1 MNNTIN
7 IKGAYGEEN
16 FGDDLLMKVFE
27 NFFYQE
33 LDCNVDFHG
42 LNAEYP
48 KNILEHYTYM
58 QEKLDDGLLVYGGGT
73 QFFSFSNVNLF
84 SYKGFLLSLK
94 RIVKDVIYNE
104 AKITPAYYLGIGL
117 GPFSDT
123 YIEKKTKKA
132 LANAPFISVR
142 DTISFQYAQKWGI
155 DVTYGADVVFSKYF
169 QLPVKIITPENKK
182 KKIGVIVRDWNWT
195 DEGRAYLDKIKRLKD
210 REDFDV
216 QFIIFSSL
224 KDRFCIEHFNYDDTL
239 IWNPELY
246 SIDEFIVELNQF
258 DIFISARYHGAI
270 IATLL
275 SKPVICVEVE
285 SKINGLVNDIPELN
299 LWKQPFKEDDLNKML
314 SKLDYDVDYSKSTQ
328 KLSNRANNM
337 LATFKREINE

>member
-1 MNNTIN
+1 MNNIIN

-27 NFFYQE
+27 GFFNQE
-33 LDCNVDFHG
+33 LDSNVDFQG

-48 KNILEHYTYM
+48 ESILEYYTYM
-58 QEKLDDGLLVYGGGT
+58 KNKLDDGLLVYGGGT

-84 SYKGFLLSLK
+84 SYKGFVLSLK

-104 AKITPAYYLGIGL
+104 EKITPAYYLGIGL
-117 GPFSDT
+117 GPFSDS
-123 YIEKKTKKA
+123 YIERKTKKA
-132 LANAPFISVR
+132 LSNAHFIGVR
-142 DTISFQYAQKWGI
+142 DEISFQYAQKWGI

-169 QLPVKIITPENKK
+169 QLPIKMVTPENKK

-224 KDRFCIEHFNYDDTL
+224 KDRFCMEHFKYDDTL
-239 IWNPELY
+239 IWNPNLH
-246 SIDEFIVELNQF
+246 SIDDFIVKLNQF
-258 DIFISARYHGAI
+258 DVFVSARYHGAI
-270 IATLL
+270 IGTLL

-299 LWKQPFKEDDLNKML
+299 LWEQPFEEENLDKLL
-314 SKLDYDVDYSKSTQ
+314 SKLDYSVDYSKSIE
-328 KLSNRANNM
+328 KLSNRANDM
-337 LATFKREINE
+337 LEIFKREINE